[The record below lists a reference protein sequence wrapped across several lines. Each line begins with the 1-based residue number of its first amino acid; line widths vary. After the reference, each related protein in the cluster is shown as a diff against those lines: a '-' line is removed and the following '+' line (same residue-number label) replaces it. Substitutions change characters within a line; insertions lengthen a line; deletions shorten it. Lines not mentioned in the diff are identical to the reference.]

1 MKRDYIS
8 IHNHT
13 EFSNIKV
20 IDSINRAPEL
30 IDYAWELNLGG
41 LAITEHDC
49 LSGVIKL
56 IEAYRKKLDKE
67 WEAAYPDKENVHD
80 YEQMSKDLDFKVII
94 GNEIYLSEEGLCE
107 GGYGHFWHLIL
118 LAKDEEGWKQLKQ
131 LSSAAWKRAW
141 FRGILRTPTYPSD
154 LFKFVKGGHL
164 ICSTACLGSYPA
176 WCWKQI
182 KMCRKGDW
190 FLYYP
195 EGGESEEYYLE
206 KLDNHLAAMEELFG
220 VGNFFIELQ
229 PNELGSEQNEY
240 NEFMINRYKGQYPF
254 VFSTDSHYMKED
266 LRQIHTDF
274 LASKSSED
282 REITSFYKYAYMM
295 SQEEV
300 HSRMIDYMTEEFFED
315 MVKNTKYIGE
325 QCHYYPLEQ
334 PKVIAKVEYEHYDE
348 YESDLEVFNDVT
360 ADEYPYFYEYLHTD
374 NRADH
379 YFMELIAHGFINKY
393 QESWDTEVYYKRL
406 EEELWTI
413 REVGNGIN
421 QSMSDYFTCMSKM
434 VNLMWEAGSLVGP
447 SRGSAGALLINY
459 LLDITQIDPIFLDL
473 PYVWRFMHPSR
484 PDYPDIDVDSE
495 SDKRQAVFN
504 KIRDYFRSI
513 GGDVINVCTFGTEGT
528 KSALKTAARG
538 LNINLDEVA
547 YVSSMVPNERGFDW
561 SLHDCYYGN
570 GDDRMPISAFKK
582 EMDANPQWW
591 KLAQSIEGLVTRL
604 GVHASGVVCVNGDF
618 IEHGSYMKTNSEQL
632 VTAFDLHDQE
642 KCALIKYDML
652 TVSALD
658 RIHQCMNYMLETG
671 DMEWKGSLKE
681 TYDYYINPNK
691 LDYET
696 PEMWDMAAQGK
707 IRALFQFDTIVGGQ
721 SIKYIE
727 PKNLQQLAIANSIM
741 RLMAPEGEDQP
752 IDIYVKYKRVPQLWY
767 NDMKNAGLND
777 DEIKVLEKYLKVKN
791 GVADSQEVVMQLS
804 MDPQI
809 SGFSM
814 KDANRLRKIIAKK
827 NFKDIES
834 MHEFYLESGA
844 KLGTSKA
851 MLNYVW
857 DKQFKLSFG
866 YSFST
871 IHTTGYSVIA
881 VQEMNLAYHYPS
893 IYWNC
898 ACLSVDSSA
907 ISAQDFYNLI
917 DDGVIE
923 VDEDEK
929 KKVAS
934 KMDYSKI
941 AAALSDFRNSTS
953 ILLPDVNKSRLS
965 FTPDAE
971 DNTIL
976 YGLKGITKVTDPAI
990 EEIMMNRPFASLNDF
1005 LDRTTKKTVSSDKV
1019 LNLIKAGA
1027 FNEIE
1032 GKSTREVLTKYID
1045 MTSDKKNRLTL
1056 QNANALIDR
1065 NLFPNELYKECEVYK
1080 LTKELRKHRTADKLW
1095 YRVDFSFPGEKEDIW
1110 REVFKASNPK
1120 IEYVDDAPVINS
1132 DAWDNYYD
1140 RNMDKLRVYIKNNSA
1155 ELLEKL
1161 NNSLFQ
1167 ERWDKYCQ
1175 GDELDWQLESLNFFF
1190 DGHPLSIAARELG
1203 IELTPLKYLEEDA
1216 QDGFFVIKGKEIPK
1230 MRLYSIAGTV
1240 IDSNTTKSTVT
1251 VQTPD
1256 GVITLK
1262 IFKSLYSIFDK
1273 VVYSADGME
1282 IVQDSFFAKGTNLLI
1297 TGIKRGSTFVPKV
1310 YKSTGR
1316 KAILKI
1322 NLTEDRHF
1330 KSFEEKMEA

>member
-1 MKRDYIS
+1 
-8 IHNHT
+8 
-13 EFSNIKV
+13 
-20 IDSINRAPEL
+20 
-30 IDYAWELNLGG
+30 
-41 LAITEHDC
+41 
-49 LSGVIKL
+49 
-56 IEAYRKKLDKE
+56 
-67 WEAAYPDKENVHD
+67 
-80 YEQMSKDLDFKVII
+80 
-94 GNEIYLSEEGLCE
+94 
-107 GGYGHFWHLIL
+107 
-118 LAKDEEGWKQLKQ
+118 
-131 LSSAAWKRAW
+131 
-141 FRGILRTPTYPSD
+141 
-154 LFKFVKGGHL
+154 
-164 ICSTACLGSYPA
+164 
-176 WCWKQI
+176 
-182 KMCRKGDW
+182 
-190 FLYYP
+190 
-195 EGGESEEYYLE
+195 
-206 KLDNHLAAMEELFG
+206 
-220 VGNFFIELQ
+220 
-229 PNELGSEQNEY
+229 
-240 NEFMINRYKGQYPF
+240 
-254 VFSTDSHYMKED
+254 
-266 LRQIHTDF
+266 
-274 LASKSSED
+274 
-282 REITSFYKYAYMM
+282 
-295 SQEEV
+295 
-300 HSRMIDYMTEEFFED
+300 
-315 MVKNTKYIGE
+315 
-325 QCHYYPLEQ
+325 
-334 PKVIAKVEYEHYDE
+334 
-348 YESDLEVFNDVT
+348 
-360 ADEYPYFYEYLHTD
+360 
-374 NRADH
+374 
-379 YFMELIAHGFINKY
+379 
-393 QESWDTEVYYKRL
+393 
-406 EEELWTI
+406 
-413 REVGNGIN
+413 
-421 QSMSDYFTCMSKM
+421 
-434 VNLMWEAGSLVGP
+434 
-447 SRGSAGALLINY
+447 
-459 LLDITQIDPIFLDL
+459 
-473 PYVWRFMHPSR
+473 
-484 PDYPDIDVDSE
+484 
-495 SDKRQAVFN
+495 
-504 KIRDYFRSI
+504 
-513 GGDVINVCTFGTEGT
+513 
-528 KSALKTAARG
+528 
-538 LNINLDEVA
+538 
-547 YVSSMVPNERGFDW
+547 
-561 SLHDCYYGN
+561 
-570 GDDRMPISAFKK
+570 
-582 EMDANPQWW
+582 
-591 KLAQSIEGLVTRL
+591 
-604 GVHASGVVCVNGDF
+604 
-618 IEHGSYMKTNSEQL
+618 
-632 VTAFDLHDQE
+632 
-642 KCALIKYDML
+642 
-652 TVSALD
+652 
-658 RIHQCMNYMLETG
+658 
-671 DMEWKGSLKE
+671 
-681 TYDYYINPNK
+681 
-691 LDYET
+691 
-696 PEMWDMAAQGK
+696 
-707 IRALFQFDTIVGGQ
+707 
-721 SIKYIE
+721 
-727 PKNLQQLAIANSIM
+727 M

-941 AAALSDFRNSTS
+941 AAALSDFRSSTS

-1065 NLFPNELYKECEVYK
+1065 NLFPDELDKECEVYK

-1120 IEYVDDAPVINS
+1120 IEYIDDAPVINS

-1190 DGHPLSIAARELG
+1190 DGHPLSIAAQELG
-1203 IELTPLKYLEEDA
+1203 IDLTPLKYLEEDA

-1230 MRLYSIAGTV
+1230 MKLYSIAGTV
-1240 IDSNTTKSTVT
+1240 IDNNTTKGTVT
-1251 VQTPD
+1251 IQTPD

-1262 IFKSLYSIFDK
+1262 IFKSLYAIFDK

-1282 IVQDSFFAKGTNLLI
+1282 IVQDSFFAKGTNLLV

-1330 KSFEEKMEA
+1330 KNFEEKMEA

>member
-1 MKRDYIS
+1 
-8 IHNHT
+8 
-13 EFSNIKV
+13 
-20 IDSINRAPEL
+20 
-30 IDYAWELNLGG
+30 
-41 LAITEHDC
+41 
-49 LSGVIKL
+49 
-56 IEAYRKKLDKE
+56 
-67 WEAAYPDKENVHD
+67 
-80 YEQMSKDLDFKVII
+80 
-94 GNEIYLSEEGLCE
+94 
-107 GGYGHFWHLIL
+107 
-118 LAKDEEGWKQLKQ
+118 
-131 LSSAAWKRAW
+131 
-141 FRGILRTPTYPSD
+141 
-154 LFKFVKGGHL
+154 
-164 ICSTACLGSYPA
+164 
-176 WCWKQI
+176 
-182 KMCRKGDW
+182 
-190 FLYYP
+190 
-195 EGGESEEYYLE
+195 
-206 KLDNHLAAMEELFG
+206 
-220 VGNFFIELQ
+220 
-229 PNELGSEQNEY
+229 
-240 NEFMINRYKGQYPF
+240 
-254 VFSTDSHYMKED
+254 
-266 LRQIHTDF
+266 
-274 LASKSSED
+274 
-282 REITSFYKYAYMM
+282 
-295 SQEEV
+295 
-300 HSRMIDYMTEEFFED
+300 
-315 MVKNTKYIGE
+315 
-325 QCHYYPLEQ
+325 
-334 PKVIAKVEYEHYDE
+334 
-348 YESDLEVFNDVT
+348 
-360 ADEYPYFYEYLHTD
+360 
-374 NRADH
+374 
-379 YFMELIAHGFINKY
+379 
-393 QESWDTEVYYKRL
+393 
-406 EEELWTI
+406 
-413 REVGNGIN
+413 
-421 QSMSDYFTCMSKM
+421 
-434 VNLMWEAGSLVGP
+434 
-447 SRGSAGALLINY
+447 
-459 LLDITQIDPIFLDL
+459 
-473 PYVWRFMHPSR
+473 
-484 PDYPDIDVDSE
+484 
-495 SDKRQAVFN
+495 
-504 KIRDYFRSI
+504 
-513 GGDVINVCTFGTEGT
+513 
-528 KSALKTAARG
+528 
-538 LNINLDEVA
+538 
-547 YVSSMVPNERGFDW
+547 
-561 SLHDCYYGN
+561 
-570 GDDRMPISAFKK
+570 
-582 EMDANPQWW
+582 
-591 KLAQSIEGLVTRL
+591 
-604 GVHASGVVCVNGDF
+604 
-618 IEHGSYMKTNSEQL
+618 
-632 VTAFDLHDQE
+632 
-642 KCALIKYDML
+642 
-652 TVSALD
+652 
-658 RIHQCMNYMLETG
+658 
-671 DMEWKGSLKE
+671 
-681 TYDYYINPNK
+681 
-691 LDYET
+691 
-696 PEMWDMAAQGK
+696 
-707 IRALFQFDTIVGGQ
+707 
-721 SIKYIE
+721 
-727 PKNLQQLAIANSIM
+727 
-741 RLMAPEGEDQP
+741 
-752 IDIYVKYKRVPQLWY
+752 
-767 NDMKNAGLND
+767 
-777 DEIKVLEKYLKVKN
+777 
-791 GVADSQEVVMQLS
+791 
-804 MDPQI
+804 
-809 SGFSM
+809 M

-834 MHEFYLESGA
+834 MHKFYLESGE

-941 AAALSDFRNSTS
+941 AAALSDFRSSTS

-1032 GKSTREVLTKYID
+1032 GKSTREVLTKYVD

-1065 NLFPNELYKECEVYK
+1065 NLFPDELYKECEVYK

-1095 YRVDFSFPGEKEDIW
+1095 YRIDFSFPGEKEDIW

-1120 IEYVDDAPVINS
+1120 IEYIDDAPVINS

-1190 DGHPLSIAARELG
+1190 DGHPLSIAAQELG
-1203 IELTPLKYLEEDA
+1203 IDLTPLKYLEEDA

-1230 MRLYSIAGTV
+1230 MKLYSIAGTV
-1240 IDSNTTKSTVT
+1240 IDSNTTKGTVT
-1251 VQTPD
+1251 IQTPD

-1330 KSFEEKMEA
+1330 KNFEEKMEA